1 MPAWLRVVAHA
12 NPLTY
17 EVEGMR
23 RLLLGISVGGA
34 LWIDFAVTMGF
45 LVVFAS
51 LAARLYP
58 RAIL

>member
-1 MPAWLRVVAHA
+1 M

-23 RLLLGISVGGA
+23 RMLLNLPVGDA
-34 LWIDFAVTMGF
+34 LWIDFLVTIGF
-45 LVVFAS
+45 CAVFAG